1 MMDLRNIKEAKSAK
15 QGVWEEKQGR
25 SHGEQLYI
33 SCLGN
38 REKDE
43 VEKMSDA
50 WI

>member
-1 MMDLRNIKEAKSAK
+1 MDLRNIKEAKSAK
-15 QGVWEEKQGR
+15 QGVWGEKQGR

-38 REKDE
+38 WDE
-43 VEKMSDA
+43 DGVEKVPDT